1 MHEYESLGHMT
12 EINGT
17 LGHMTEINGTDDES
31 ISYYMPHHGVLKEQ
45 RVTTKLRVVFD
56 ASTPTSTGFSL
67 NNIQCVGPIV
77 QDDLMSIIL
86 RFRIHRFVISADVTK
101 MYRQILVAEEQ
112 RRLQR
117 ILWRDEPTQKV
128 KTYELNTVTYGTAS
142 ASYLATRCI
151 RQLALDCKEQLPMVS
166 KVIEQDFYVD
176 DLLTGANEIE
186 EATYIAQTVANIL
199 GSAGFELRKWLSN
212 ESRIV
217 DSLNITS
224 STTEAN
230 IMQIGNGEKCKTLG
244 LAWSANWQW

>member
-1 MHEYESLGHMT
+1 MDIQDQLAKFWEIEETRQPKLLSDEEQFCEESFNLTTKRNDDGRFTGLGYI
-12 EINGT
+12 E
-17 LGHMTEINGTDDES
+17 
-31 ISYYMPHHGVLKEQ
+31 EQ
-45 RVTTKLRVVFD
+45 R
-56 ASTPTSTGFSL
+56 
-67 NNIQCVGPIV
+67 
-77 QDDLMSIIL
+77 
-86 RFRIHRFVISADVTK
+86 
-101 MYRQILVAEEQ
+101 Q

-142 ASYLATRCI
+142 ASYLATRCLWRDEPTQKVKTYELNTVTYGTASASYLATRCIRQLATYELNTVTYGTASASYLATRCI

-166 KVIEQDFYVD
+166 RVIEQDFYVD

-217 DSLNITS
+217 KKPHI
-224 STTEAN
+224 
-230 IMQIGNGEKCKTLG
+230 
-244 LAWSANWQW
+244 